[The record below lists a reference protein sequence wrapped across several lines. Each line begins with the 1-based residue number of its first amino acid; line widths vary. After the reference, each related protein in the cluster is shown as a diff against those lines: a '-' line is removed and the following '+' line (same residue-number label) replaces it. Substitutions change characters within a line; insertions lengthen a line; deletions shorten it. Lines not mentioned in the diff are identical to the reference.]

1 MKSLINSILVLFF
14 VQMLSFSAVADVV
27 ELKNLLKDSLD
38 NVSEVQEAYANYQ
51 AAQSNVKVAQ
61 AGHYPVIS
69 LMGTQPLAQQH
80 EYESN
85 AMESGFHLG
94 TKVTMNLYAWGGIDA
109 GINREKSKKNYYKNQ
124 YILSQ
129 EDISVRISLL
139 YLQVLRHK
147 ETLDVIDENLI
158 RHHQI
163 QRQLATIVQHDSG
176 RMSELTQVKARTLKV
191 EMSRTETERNLNLAL
206 SQISI
211 LTQRQLTVDQFV
223 DPFRA
228 TTSDEI
234 LAKFQE
240 NNLENNPSYK
250 AQVAD
255 AQSLDADVKV
265 ASAMRKPALNLEVS
279 ATPDNSEVFL
289 RVSWNIFDQASY
301 YSQTQKEYALSAANE
316 RIKKV
321 LREIKEMSQSAAI
334 NMVQSE
340 KQGNIARA
348 YIAEQ
353 KLVIRNYE
361 KQFTINRRTLIDLL
375 DAYNELASIQTSAV
389 ILQNDFRDA
398 TLNYLSVQAKMSAWM
413 NQELASR

>member
-1 MKSLINSILVLFF
+1 MKSMINGILALVF
-14 VQMLSFSAVADVV
+14 VKMFSLSAVADVV

-38 NVSEVQEAYANYQ
+38 SAPEVQEAYANYQ
-51 AAQSNVKVAQ
+51 AAQSNVSAAE
-61 AGHYPVIS
+61 AGHYPVVS

-80 EYESN
+80 KYESN

-94 TKVTMNLYAWGGIDA
+94 TKATMNIYSWGGIEA
-109 GINREKSKKNYYKNQ
+109 GVDREQSKQSYYENQ

-129 EDISVRISLL
+129 EDISVRISQL

-147 ETLDVIDENLI
+147 ETLDVIDENLV

-163 QRQLATIVQHDSG
+163 AKQLTTIVQHDSG

-191 EMSRTETERNLNLAL
+191 EMSRAETERNLNLAL
-206 SQISI
+206 SQLSI

-223 DPFRA
+223 DPFRS
-228 TTSDEI
+228 TTSGVI
-234 LAKFQE
+234 LARFQDD
-240 NNLENNPSYK
+240 NLENNPSYK

-255 AQSLDADVKV
+255 AQSLNADVKV

-301 YSQTQKEYALSAANE
+301 YSQAQKEYALSAANE
-316 RIKKV
+316 RIKKTF
-321 LREIKEMSQSAAI
+321 REIKEMSQSAAI
-334 NMVQSE
+334 NMAQSE
-340 KQGNIARA
+340 KQGNIAKA

-353 KLVIRNYE
+353 KVVISNYE